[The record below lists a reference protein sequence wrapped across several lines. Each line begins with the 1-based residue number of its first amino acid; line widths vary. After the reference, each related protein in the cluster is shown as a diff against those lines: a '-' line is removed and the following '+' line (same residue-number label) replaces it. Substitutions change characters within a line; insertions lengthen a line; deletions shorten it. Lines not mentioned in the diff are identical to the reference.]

1 MNKSIQPIPFS
12 ETNRPPLSDFAKKVL
27 NSTTSVWFIIA
38 VMGQWLFAYYIL
50 AFYGGAA
57 VQGDFE
63 KWNSRLEH
71 HFTSGD
77 FIGNLMIFS
86 HIALAFII
94 TLGGPLQLIPR
105 LRNRF
110 MKFHRWNGR
119 VYVLTALLISVAGL
133 YLIFVRGIVGGLVI
147 GIGNIINATLI
158 MTSAILTWRFAIQ
171 KKMEKHRRWALRLF
185 VLASGVWFFRL
196 GFAFWVLIHQGAPGH
211 TDDFTGPFDI
221 ALGYGHTLLPL
232 AILELY
238 FWVQR
243 SKNTRAYLS
252 MSVLLAVL
260 SLVMAGAI
268 FAAGMVFWFPLL

>member
-1 MNKSIQPIPFS
+1 MNKSIQTIPFS
-12 ETNRPPLSDFAKKVL
+12 DTNTPRLSNFAKKTL
-27 NSTTSVWFIIA
+27 DKTTAAWFIIA
-38 VMGQWLFAYYIL
+38 VIGQWLFAYYIL
-50 AFYGGAA
+50 AFYGGAT

-63 KWNSRLEH
+63 KWDNQLEH
-71 HFTSGD
+71 QLTQGD
-77 FIGNLMIFS
+77 FLGNLMIFA

-94 TLGGPLQLIPR
+94 TFSAPLQLIPR

-119 VYVLTALLISVAGL
+119 VYVLTALLISIAGL
-133 YLIFVRGIVGGLVI
+133 YLIFVRGIVGGLAI
-147 GIGNIINATLI
+147 GIGNIINAILI
-158 MTSAILTWRFAIQ
+158 MTSAVLTWRFAMQ

-196 GFAFWVLIHQGAPGH
+196 GFAFWILIHQGAPGH
-211 TDDFTGPFDI
+211 TDDFNGPFDI

-232 AILELY
+232 AVLELY

-243 SKNTRAYLS
+243 KANTRAYLS
-252 MSVLLAVL
+252 MSALLVVI